1 MKQVEKIWS
10 EMAAKKAKL
19 SSEKVELATVKEIAT
34 MTKRARRWEAEV
46 NGQVMKIRD
55 LVDEINRAVDEARS
69 DYSKA
74 EALAADLE
82 RAIVSANAAAED
94 LGINSDSIK
103 ELSDGL
109 EAIGDLD
116 YGLTELDEM
125 ITAYKSI

>member
-1 MKQVEKIWS
+1 
-10 EMAAKKAKL
+10 MAAKKSEL
-19 SSEKVELATVKEIAT
+19 SQTKVELATVKEIVT
-34 MTKRARRWEAEV
+34 MTKRARSWEAEV

-69 DYSKA
+69 DYSQA

-82 RAIVSANAAAED
+82 RAIVSANAAAEE
-94 LGINSDSIK
+94 LGINADSIK

>member
-34 MTKRARRWEAEV
+34 MTKRARSWEAEV
-46 NGQVMKIRD
+46 NGHVMTIRD
-55 LVDEINRAVDEARS
+55 LVDEIYRAVDEARS

-82 RAIVSANAAAED
+82 RAIVAANAAAED

>member
-34 MTKRARRWEAEV
+34 MTKRARSWEAEI

-55 LVDEINRAVDEARS
+55 LVDEIYRAVDEARS

-82 RAIVSANAAAED
+82 RAIVAANAAAED